1 MDSGPIYRGAHA
13 SWYAGLPR
21 TRLRVLSHQILVVIG
36 RLRVRVLLP
45 LVNLLLIA
53 HLLQLVTQMQHL
65 MAVDSS
71 VGPWASL
78 LVLVWP

>member
-1 MDSGPIYRGAHA
+1 MDSGPIRV
-13 SWYAGLPR
+13 SWYGLPR
-21 TRLRVLSHQILVVIG
+21 TQLGVLSHQILVVIG
-36 RLRVRVLLP
+36 RLPVRVVLP

-53 HLLQLVTQMQHL
+53 HLLQLVTQMQRL
-65 MAVDSS
+65 MAVESS